1 MSEQGVLSKDGSCK
15 TFSANV
21 DGYAR
26 GEAIVSIYVKPLSD
40 ALRDGNPVRA
50 VVVGSAV
57 NHDGRSQGITAP
69 RVETQEALI
78 RRAYDVAGI
87 ADFSKTGF
95 VECHGTG
102 TKLGDVIETKAIGRV
117 FGDTGVEIGS
127 IKTNLGHFERA
138 SGLTSMLKAVLAF
151 GAQDN
156 APGPY
161 SSLAFI
167 IHIPG
172 LFKGVSSPY

>member
-57 NHDGRSQGITAP
+57 NHDGKTHGVTMP
-69 RVETQEALI
+69 RIETQEALI
-78 RRAYDVAGI
+78 RRAYEVAGI
-87 ADFSKTGF
+87 ADVSKTGF

-102 TKLGDVIETKAIGRV
+102 TQVGDVIETKAIGRV
-117 FGDTGVEIGS
+117 FGDFGVQIGS
-127 IKTNLGHFERA
+127 LKPNLGHSEGA
-138 SGLTSMLKAVLAF
+138 SGLTALLKAVLALEHRTIPPVRIR
-151 GAQDN
+151 ALH
-156 APGPY
+156 
-161 SSLAFI
+161 SL
-167 IHIPG
+167 
-172 LFKGVSSPY
+172 

>member
-1 MSEQGVLSKDGSCK
+1 MFHSKILNPKSKLLTMTLVLTPGFTTTMSEQGVLSKDGSCK

-57 NHDGRSQGITAP
+57 NHDGKSQGITAP

-102 TKLGDVIETKAIGRV
+102 TKLGDVIETKPISR
-117 FGDTGVEIGS
+117 
-127 IKTNLGHFERA
+127 
-138 SGLTSMLKAVLAF
+138 VLAT
-151 GAQDN
+151 
-156 APGPY
+156 
-161 SSLAFI
+161 L
-167 IHIPG
+167 
-172 LFKGVSSPY
+172 LCK